1 MKRVEVKL
9 IPRTLGRKSERK
21 RMRREGYIPVE
32 IYGKGVENAH
42 AYMNLKDFLAL
53 PHGETFL
60 IVADLNGDKR
70 VCFLKEVQYGW
81 LGDNPIHIDLYDI
94 SKVKEIDMEVPIEFV
109 GVPEGVALGG
119 TFEVVLSTL
128 TVGQAWKTYPT
139 RS

>member
-42 AYMNLKDFLAL
+42 AYMRLKDFLAL

-60 IVADLNGDKR
+60 IVA
-70 VCFLKEVQYGW
+70 
-81 LGDNPIHIDLYDI
+81 I
-94 SKVKEIDMEVPIEFV
+94 
-109 GVPEGVALGG
+109 
-119 TFEVVLSTL
+119 
-128 TVGQAWKTYPT
+128 
-139 RS
+139 